1 MLPGIGSSTIG
12 KFKVRN
18 SSCSNCGN
26 KNTQEVSVSGKYLT
40 LFFVPLFPLYKSLV
54 STCSHCKQI
63 IRRKKFRQS
72 TEIQYQENKI
82 LIKRPFWHWIGSI
95 VFLTLLSTFIIIGTT
110 ANTKKDFRRN
120 LLKADERLM
129 TKSPSIKED
138 PISYEIKQLFDLQT
152 NKNINASNFKY
163 FTKIK
168 EGKALILVQIPKL
181 RKVEKKDRTETL
193 SIIQSITKNHK
204 NLIGKEVYIGIEG
217 LVSMIIVKTPTY
229 EINSRIAS
237 SSNLYP
243 FYGAEPIPIDS
254 IKKTITTKTK
264 KPENN

>member
-54 STCSHCKQI
+54 STCSHCKQTI
-63 IRRKKFRQS
+63 HRKNFKQS

-152 NKNINASNFKY
+152 NKNI
-163 FTKIK
+163 K
-168 EGKALILVQIPKL
+168 EDKALILVQIPKL
-181 RKVEKKDRTETL
+181 RKVEKKDRTKALT
-193 SIIQSITKNHK
+193 IIQSITKNHK
-204 NLIGKEVYIGIEG
+204 NLIGKEVYIGIKG
-217 LVSMIIVKTPTY
+217 LVSMIIIKTPTY

-243 FYGAEPIPIDS
+243 FYGAQPIPMDS